1 MTTVS
6 IWWALPSWLG
16 PMLKMEFH
24 HLTFCTSTTDDSYQL
39 THIYV
44 RHSWWGINI
53 DVRRCCAICFCVAVD
68 ERGSS
73 NFCRATRS
81 RFIKLQAFVTT
92 IFICQSRVVLE
103 KTEIKSRFTKVH
115 AFTMAFCSI
124 PESRLVLVKTGTL
137 PRFTKVLAFV
147 TTFFIYQ

>member
-1 MTTVS
+1 MSDTVDEVS
-6 IWWALPSWLG
+6 
-16 PMLKMEFH
+16 
-24 HLTFCTSTTDDSYQL
+24 D
-39 THIYV
+39 
-44 RHSWWGINI
+44 I

-73 NFCRATRS
+73 NFYRATRS
-81 RFIKLQAFVTT
+81 RFIKLQAFTTAFYCMPESRLVLVKTQDWSSTRFRFIKVQAFVTT

-103 KTEIKSRFTKVH
+103 KTEIKSRFTKFH

-137 PRFTKVLAFV
+137 PRFTKVQAFV